1 MAAVLSTIHLQSAPF
16 MLLFVDN
23 LTNVDFSFLDP
34 ERGLLGETWL
44 ANVQLHG
51 ELDEQGMVCDFGTVK
66 KLLRHWLDT
75 ELDHRLAV
83 PAQSPNI
90 TITEIGDQWDIQWE
104 FGDDGEFLHTRS
116 PKDAIALVEAEVLT
130 PESVADWCIQ
140 RLKTLF
146 PESVAQLELTFTCEA
161 IDGSFYHYSHGLK
174 KHGGNCQRIAHGHR
188 SRIDIWANNQ
198 KCPVL
203 EHQWAERWRDIYIG
217 TREDIIAKPQF
228 GGLGYYHFAYTSAQG
243 PFELT
248 LPQRCCYLIDT
259 DSTVE
264 FLAYH
269 IAQTT
274 RAENPDKMIRVKAF
288 EGINK
293 GALADA

>member
-1 MAAVLSTIHLQSAPF
+1 

-44 ANVQLHG
+44 ANVRLHG
-51 ELDEQGMVCDFGTVK
+51 DLDEQGMVCDFGTVK

-83 PAQSPNI
+83 PARSERFSI
-90 TITEIGDQWDIQWE
+90 KEDGDFYE
-104 FGDDGEFLHTRS
+104 LSFSFGDRGEQLHSRC
-116 PKDAIALVEAEVLT
+116 PRDAIALVDAEVLT
-130 PESVADWCIQ
+130 PETVAHWCITQ
-140 RLKTLF
+140 LKQLF
-146 PESVAQLELTFTCEA
+146 PESVANLELDFSLEA
-161 IDGSFYHYSHGLK
+161 MDGAFYHYSHGLK

-188 SRIDIWANNQ
+188 SRIDIWTNGQ
-198 KCPVL
+198 KAPQL
-203 EHQWAERWRDIYIG
+203 EQAWASKWRDIYIG
-217 TREDIIAKPQF
+217 TKEDIRGEPSIAGQAYFHF
-228 GGLGYYHFAYTSAQG
+228 GYTSAQG

-264 FLAYH
+264 FIAQH
-269 IAQTT
+269 IAQQIKQ
-274 RAENPDKMIRVKAF
+274 ENPTAAVRVKAF

-293 GALADA
+293 GAIAEA

>member
-34 ERGLLGETWL
+34 QRGLLGETWL

-130 PESVADWCIQ
+130 PESVADWCIR